1 MDRNLYGWEGILKVP
16 DTKTEPSLD
25 GGKKLSIVIPS
36 MNQGATIED
45 TILSIVNQ
53 DYNNY
58 EIIVIDGGSRDET
71 PRVIEKYR
79 DWVDIFVSEIDEG
92 QSEAINKGFRLA
104 SGNIHAWINSD
115 DYYLPGAFR
124 EAMEIFNRTDKVDVI
139 VGGGT
144 IVNRE
149 SEYLKNIDSMVMD
162 RKNLLEWEKG
172 RWIMQQSCFWT
183 SDIWKKSG
191 GVDESLH
198 LLMDY
203 DLWLRFAE
211 LGRSRVI
218 EKQLAVMRYY
228 PEVKTVSMRGKMNEE
243 IAYVYAKNRAYDE
256 LRRMVNRL
264 VEKHTELENLL
275 DADRRKLS
283 HRIIRR
289 VGL

>member
-1 MDRNLYGWEGILKVP
+1 MDRNLYGWEGILRVP